1 MKYFQMNGRKIL
13 DYMYIIYPCNS
24 QLVKIFSEK
33 MTHVERPKSPRH
45 NSDKE

>member
-1 MKYFQMNGRKIL
+1 MDLRQIL
-13 DYMYIIYPCNS
+13 NYMYIVYPCNL

-33 MTHVERPKSPRH
+33 MTHVERPKSPRR